1 MISFIK
7 GIVCEKT
14 PATVVLDV
22 GGVGYEFVIPLSTYD
37 AIPPEGGT
45 MKLLAHEIIRED
57 AHILY
62 GFATA
67 AERDIFR
74 LLQNV
79 SGIGPKTAVGA
90 LSGMTVR
97 ELRSALAERDT
108 KRLAKISGI
117 GKKTAERIVVELSDK
132 VSPLETFAST
142 EKESQLSTIYRDAIL
157 ALTQLGQPQDA
168 VVKTVRE
175 ISKLPTPPKTAEEV
189 IKLALTR

>member
-7 GIVCEKT
+7 GTVCEKT

-108 KRLAKISGI
+108 KRLARISGI

-132 VSPLETFAST
+132 VSPLETFATT

-157 ALTQLGQPQDA
+157 ALTQLGQAQDA

-175 ISKLPTPPKTAEEV
+175 ISKSPTPPKTAEEV